1 MINWDTNINSLQY
14 QDKIKKI
21 YDIEIRKNRK
31 NFTSWIG
38 KISEKYYK
46 DNINWHIST
55 PASRNPFESDLY
67 KNICITKTFS
77 KLLKLKKIFKV
88 TVYTKQHFNLLN
100 SIKKKKKI
108 KLIYKNNNNYFLFIK
123 NFCKSLIFQIIIL
136 LFVNFFVKKRS
147 VEKKVTLID
156 FFCIEDNFYNNRYY
170 GQVATKNYL
179 KNKNILFVPTFII
192 GKGIIQTLKRI
203 YGLKNNKNI
212 LFKEHFLNFK
222 DIILSLSY
230 YKDLD
235 NFKKKYNYL
244 DKIDYSK
251 LIFEEIKNYKNVNTI
266 LISKLNYYFIKKLSR
281 ENSNKKN
288 Y

>member
-108 KLIYKNNNNYFLFIK
+108 KLIYKNNNNYFFFIK
-123 NFCKSLIFQIIIL
+123 NFFKFF
-136 LFVNFFVKKRS
+136 LF
-147 VEKKVTLID
+147 
-156 FFCIEDNFYNNRYY
+156 
-170 GQVATKNYL
+170 
-179 KNKNILFVPTFII
+179 
-192 GKGIIQTLKRI
+192 
-203 YGLKNNKNI
+203 
-212 LFKEHFLNFK
+212 
-222 DIILSLSY
+222 
-230 YKDLD
+230 
-235 NFKKKYNYL
+235 
-244 DKIDYSK
+244 
-251 LIFEEIKNYKNVNTI
+251 
-266 LISKLNYYFIKKLSR
+266 
-281 ENSNKKN
+281 
-288 Y
+288 